1 MMLYLSAYSENKY
14 AVYRSAVL
22 ENNSLG
28 TVEIIF
34 INKLQFLFFHFSDS
48 RSLVKCI
55 YSMFPCYSLL
65 DMIVIW
71 LHMVSCLPP
80 LTVECLNLKICQ
92 NLLVTKFFLRFVAG

>member
-14 AVYRSAVL
+14 TVYRSAVL
-22 ENNSLG
+22 KNNSLG

-34 INKLQFLFFHFSDS
+34 INKLQLLFFHFSDL
-48 RSLVKCI
+48 RSLVKRM

-71 LHMVSCLPP
+71 LNMVSCLPSI
-80 LTVECLNLKICQ
+80 TVGWLNLKICQ
-92 NLLVTKFFLRFVAG
+92 NLLVTKSILRFVAG